1 MPSSTIKCSIIIP
14 CYNMQDYIIRALK
27 SIPVRED
34 IEVILVDDHSADDSV
49 KLITDFIESSKLR
62 IKFLM
67 HEENKGVSHVINNA
81 MNLVE
86 GEYIY
91 QLDSDDYLYTDEF
104 NRAMQCLDGTDVIYV
119 RAKMNDGTL
128 MIPDERNHNYCASWF
143 KFIRKDFMGDFKRP
157 INVYG
162 GDYEQ
167 FMEILSRSHSY
178 RHTNFVVYHY
188 NFPREGSITW
198 ERFHD

>member
-1 MPSSTIKCSIIIP
+1 MKVSIIMP
-14 CYNMQDYIIRALK
+14 CYNMENLVIRALD

-34 IEVILVDDHSADDSV
+34 IEVILVDDCSTDNTV
-49 KLITDFIESSKLR
+49 NLIKEYLKTSKLN
-62 IKFLM
+62 IKTIF
-67 HEENKGVSHVINNA
+67 HDKNEGVSKVINDA
-81 MNLVE
+81 MNLVS

-104 NRAMQCLDGTDVIYV
+104 NRSLQCLDGTDVIYV
-119 RAKMNDGTL
+119 RARMNDGTL
-128 MIPDERNHNYCASWF
+128 MVPDERNHNYCASWF
-143 KFIRKDFMGDFKRP
+143 KFIRYDFMGDYRRVT
-157 INVYG
+157 NVYG

-167 FMEILSRSHSY
+167 YLELINRPHSS

-198 ERFHD
+198 ERFHDN